1 MLRRSFCAI
10 IVSLATVLFVSSSAY
25 CHEAGGH
32 DHIFVG
38 VNADETFGTS
48 DDNLLFI
55 YGVPSVIELTP
66 TGDYIGDKQ
75 IYVAELDCWHSAE
88 EEAHLLNPIDAT
100 EQPDWNILLQR
111 VSYSD
116 STNFWME
123 DESTTLEILTSNGS
137 TYNFDAPAWDDE
149 EGWYFHNHTEFLA
162 LASGAGETFTATFKL
177 FDNGT
182 TNFADSAEYTLT
194 FTTIPEPATLT
205 LLGAGLV
212 SIFRTRRK

>member
-10 IVSLATVLFVSSSAY
+10 ISLAIILFVSSAAY
-25 CHEAGGH
+25 CHEAGDH

-48 DDNLLFI
+48 DDNVLFI
-55 YGVPSVIELTP
+55 YGVPSVIELIA
-66 TGDYIGDKQ
+66 TGEYIGDKQ

-88 EEAHLLNPIDAT
+88 EDAHLLNSSDAT
-100 EQPDWNILLQR
+100 EQPDWLISLQR

-116 STNFWME
+116 PVNFWME
-123 DESTTLEILTSNGS
+123 EEATGDEILMSDNS
-137 TYNFDAPAWDDE
+137 TYAFDAPQWDEE
-149 EGWYFHNHTEFLA
+149 EGWYFHNHTKFCV

-177 FDNGT
+177 LDNGT
-182 TNFADSAEYTLT
+182 TDFADSTEYTLT
-194 FTTIPEPATLT
+194 FVTVPEPTTLT

-212 SIFRTRRK
+212 SVLRRRRK